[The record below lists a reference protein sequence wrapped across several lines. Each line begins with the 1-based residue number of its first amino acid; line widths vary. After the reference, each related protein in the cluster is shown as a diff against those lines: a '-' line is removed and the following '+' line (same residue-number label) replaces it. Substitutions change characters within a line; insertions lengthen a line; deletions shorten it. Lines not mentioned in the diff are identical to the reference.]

1 MITLSSARL
10 SNLIVARTLAVK
22 IHPEGIASIRS
33 EASIQ
38 PRKSTTYIHQLI
50 RFVQSDRRALVANQY
65 MTWLPNHS
73 VVARSL
79 ASHIPLP
86 LIGFK
91 DLFTLFSKFFS
102 SFHHCTCSLSVSE
115 QYLALAERH
124 LPISSALPN
133 WATLVN
139 HHSSALVQSLYG
151 IITLSYV
158 LFHRT

>member
-1 MITLSSARL
+1 MR
-10 SNLIVARTLAVK
+10 NLIVDSSLAGK
-22 IHPEGIASIRS
+22 SHPEEIPSLRS
-33 EASIQ
+33 ESDIQ
-38 PRKSTTYIHQLI
+38 PRNSSAYILSLI
-50 RFVQSDRRALVANQY
+50 RFVESDRKPLVANQST
-65 MTWLPNHS
+65 TWLLKFSFEPE
-73 VVARSL
+73 SL

-133 WATLVN
+133 WATLAN
-139 HHSSALVQSLYG
+139 HYSSALVQSLYG

-158 LFHRT
+158 FFHRT